1 MREAGFDYHLLD
13 SVGCMVEQVDD
24 SRVTETG
31 SGLHLL
37 VSVDCVVEQVDARV
51 DVLQLPQLH

>member
-1 MREAGFDYHLLD
+1 
-13 SVGCMVEQVDD
+13 MVEQVDD